1 MSGGRAAAGLC
12 AVAFVV
18 GSLLSL
24 RLGRGGWRVVYVRR
38 CGSGG
43 AFCFRRTSS
52 VAVLLWRLALGSHPA
67 LRLWRG
73 VRRAV
78 HVQRC
83 GLDAAVGAQFTSGGA
98 ALVRCAARD
107 SRSVLRFCC
116 GDWRSIHIRHCGSGG
131 AFCFRHTSGVAAL
144 AGRFVL
150 GSRLLFDALRQTGRL
165 AISCVP
171 VPPGRDRHSCVLAV
185 SVRLSAF
192 VGSLRACTFLCGDL
206 DGLPEYGRTGERED
220 GATGLAARPLCA
232 FAQAHR
238 LCNSF
243 RGEYVGAARP
253 KPAPKSLRLSG
264 LSSRCGGVMLV
275 QIPIPTKSASAPIS
289 APTLAKPGY
298 TGRPARL

>member
-38 CGSGG
+38 CGFGG
-43 AFCFRRTSS
+43 AISTRFTSG
-52 VAVLLWRLALGSHPA
+52 VAVLLW
-67 LRLWRG
+67 
-73 VRRAV
+73 
-78 HVQRC
+78 
-83 GLDAAVGAQFTSGGA
+83 
-98 ALVRCAARD
+98 
-107 SRSVLRFCC
+107 
-116 GDWRSIHIRHCGSGG
+116 
-131 AFCFRHTSGVAAL
+131 
-144 AGRFVL
+144 RFVL

-243 RGEYVGAARP
+243 RGEYVGAPRP

-264 LSSRCGGVMLV
+264 LSSRCGGAALV
-275 QIPIPTKSASAPIS
+275 RIRAVTRVHGKTR
-289 APTLAKPGY
+289 PTLIY
-298 TGRPARL
+298 GRAGRAV